1 VSNNVKYNF
10 VENFMLF
17 INKQIIRRL
26 QLIALASIMAGC
38 ITIPIPDNIPLIG
51 KAQNIST
58 QRWWPSLESHTD
70 SQLLKKTVN
79 LQSCLKEDKS
89 LRSVEAKPPYRAGA
103 WIHPRSLRTKP
114 WHDVLSGNKGKDQE
128 ESSIGLS
135 IAPYIIDGYGR
146 LHLVAPDLGVQK
158 PTSDQD
164 NYKPFS
170 DYHVVCDD
178 RTKAQFLPY
187 PHYYSTLLLTTPS
200 EKQLQQLENQLKTAV
215 EKDKWLELTTG
226 PILLEQVENIQMGE
240 LVKLILSPP
249 EKKVQLAQRLDIHLE
264 FRVNILGLGN
274 DTTPSTVTSRL
285 LDSTPPTLTITSPQI
300 ITTREGR
307 GLARV
312 QTERI
317 TLTGIAKDDSGVAK
331 VNVQGQPATLDKSGG
346 HFKATVTLQKG
357 ENTLIVK
364 AWDNSQNRAEKTMTL
379 LLGPYHIVQT
389 DETLENIAIN
399 NGQKLMALA
408 QWNNLVPPYHLQE
421 GQILR
426 LAPLPLCE
434 GGPAPS
440 CYHDTAPPTIT
451 ITSPQI
457 ITTRKGRG
465 LARVQTEQV
474 TIKGFAEDDYGV
486 AQVQVQG
493 QLVFQG
499 KQGKPAFSVTLT
511 VPQGESIDLKVTALD
526 ISGNSAKET
535 FILSRIAS
543 LPQTGDYHALLIG
556 NQSYRHLSSLKTP
569 ENDVK
574 VIAELLKN
582 NYGFNT
588 ELLLNADRRNILD
601 ALNRLQQT
609 IKPQDNLLIYY
620 AGHGHYDK
628 ERDRAYWLPVDAD
641 QNRTAQRISADDI
654 TSEMR
659 ALSARHILVV
669 ADSCYSGT
677 LATDNRSMPIP
688 VQQRIGFLQRM
699 LEKPSRTLMAS
710 GGNEPVWDGGGD
722 GHSVFARAFITAL
735 QEADKTLFTAE
746 ELFYNYKIRET
757 VAGKAVQVPKYEYL
771 KHSGHAGGDFVF
783 KKHP

>member
-1 VSNNVKYNF
+1 
-10 VENFMLF
+10 MLF
-17 INKQIIRRL
+17 LNKQIIRRL
-26 QLIALASIMAGC
+26 EIIALASVMAGC
-38 ITIPIPDNIPLIG
+38 INIPIPDNIPFMG
-51 KAQNIST
+51 KDQDISKE
-58 QRWWPSLESHTD
+58 RWWPSLESHSD

-79 LQSCLKEDKS
+79 LQSCLKEDMS
-89 LRSVEAKPPYRAGA
+89 LQFVEAKPPYRAGA

-114 WHDVLSGNKGKDQE
+114 WYDVLSGNKGEDQE

-146 LHLVAPDLGVQK
+146 LHLVAPYLGNKK
-158 PTSDQD
+158 PTSEQD

-170 DYHVVCDD
+170 NYHVVCDD

-200 EKQLQQLENQLKTAV
+200 EKQLQRLENKLKTAV
-215 EKDKWLELTTG
+215 EEDKWLELTTG
-226 PILLEQVENIQMGE
+226 PILLEKVENIQMGE

-249 EKKVQLAQRLDIHLE
+249 EKRLQLAQRLDIHLE

-274 DTTPSTVTSRL
+274 DTPPDVTSRPISRDL
-285 LDSTPPTLTITSPQI
+285 TPPTLTITSPQI

-312 QTERI
+312 QTERVI
-317 TLTGIAKDDSGVAK
+317 LTGIAKDDSGVAK
-331 VNVQGQPATLDKSGG
+331 VHVQGQPAALDKSDG

-364 AWDNSQNRAEKTMTL
+364 AWDNSQNRAEKTVTL

-389 DETLENIAIN
+389 GETLENIARN
-399 NGQKLMALA
+399 DGQKLMALA

-426 LAPLPLCE
+426 MAPLPLCE
-434 GGPAPS
+434 GSPAPS
-440 CYHDTAPPTIT
+440 CYHDTTPPTIT
-451 ITSPQI
+451 MTFPQI
-457 ITTRKGRG
+457 ISTREGRG

-493 QLVFQG
+493 QPVFQG
-499 KQGKPAFSVTLT
+499 KQGKAAFSTTLT
-511 VPQGESIDLKVTALD
+511 VPQGENIDLKVTALD
-526 ISGNSAKET
+526 ISGNTAEET
-535 FILSRIAS
+535 FILSRVAS
-543 LPQTGDYHALLIG
+543 QPQTGDYYALLIG
-556 NQSYRHLSSLKTP
+556 NQNYRHLSSLKTP
-569 ENDVK
+569 ENDAK

-582 NYGFNT
+582 KYGFST
-588 ELLLNADRRNILD
+588 ELLLNADRRQILD

-620 AGHGHYDK
+620 AGHGHYDE

-677 LATDNRSMPIP
+677 LARDNRSMPIP
-688 VQQRIGFLQRM
+688 VQQRILFLRRM

-735 QEADKTLFTAE
+735 QEVDKTLFTAE

-771 KHSGHAGGDFVF
+771 NHSGHAGGDFVF